1 MSNFFDFP
9 ALMPDNIELLLRFSF
24 LGFILLM
31 SFAVVCAKDV
41 VTSIVFMSLLSLI
54 MSIMYLIMDA
64 PDVAITEAAIG
75 ACVTTI
81 LLLKAIEYVKN
92 HPSDNKTPVK
102 TKITGLIAVIMVGAG
117 LFYAFQDVLYYGE
130 VDAPIHTEVSDYYI
144 EESGEDIGI
153 PAIAAS
159 ILASYRG
166 YDTLGETTVI
176 LTAGLSVMLLLNI
189 RRKNVPNDK
198 IDYST
203 VNHKEIVYSVIAKIL
218 TPVIL
223 IYAIYIQIFGEQS
236 PGGGF
241 QAGAILASAFILH
254 ALLFGYEVTV
264 KFIPIK
270 LLKIAACVGVLIYA
284 LVGVA
289 SLPLGG
295 NYLDYSWLH
304 IDPVKGEQL
313 GIMLVE
319 LGVGITVFSVL
330 MLIYFMFEKR
340 IKLFGEKV

>member
-1 MSNFFDFP
+1 
-9 ALMPDNIELLLRFSF
+9 
-24 LGFILLM
+24 
-31 SFAVVCAKDV
+31 
-41 VTSIVFMSLLSLI
+41 
-54 MSIMYLIMDA
+54 MYLIMDA

-75 ACVTTI
+75 ACITTI
-81 LLLKAIEYVKN
+81 LLLKAIEYVK
-92 HPSDNKTPVK
+92 DNASSTKTSIR
-102 TKITGLIAVIMVGAG
+102 TKIIGLIAITMVGAG

-159 ILASYRG
+159 VLASYRG

-189 RRKNVPNDK
+189 RKKNVINEESV
-198 IDYST
+198 YTT
-203 VNHKEIVYSVIAKIL
+203 VTQQEIIYSVIAKIL

-241 QAGAILASAFILH
+241 QAGAILASAFIMH
-254 ALLFGYEVTV
+254 ALLFGYEVTL
-264 KFIPIK
+264 KLIPIK
-270 LLKIAACVGVLIYA
+270 FLKIAACVGVLIYA
-284 LVGVA
+284 SVGLA

-330 MLIYFMFEKR
+330 MLIYVMFEKR
-340 IKLFGEKV
+340 IKLFGGKV